1 MTYSMMLV
9 DDEVNLCR
17 SLGRALQRPDLAV
30 ATFNRPTDA
39 LEAAG
44 RETYAVALVDLRMPE
59 MGGIDFLR
67 EVKRVSPDTLV
78 VMMTG
83 YATIQTAVEAMRLGA
98 FDYLEKPFENEVA
111 RQHVDRALQHFR
123 LREENKHLRSQ
134 LVSRYGADTIVCAST
149 AMQDVF
155 RVVERIAAANATV
168 LLTGESGTGKELV
181 ARALHLQ
188 SGRGSGPFVPINC
201 GAIPADL
208 LESELFGHEKGA
220 FTGAHASKKGLIEQ
234 ANGGTLFLD
243 EVSELL
249 PQLQVKLLRVLQERE
264 LQRVGGEGAIKV
276 DVRVVAATNADL
288 ADRIT
293 TGQFRADLYYRL
305 NVVSL
310 RLPPLRERVDDVLP
324 LAQHFL
330 RQYDGTNRLT
340 GIAPTASELLRS
352 YRWPGNVRE
361 LENVVQRAALLA
373 QGDQIE
379 VSDLPGELTNGVG
392 LSASALAPGKPF
404 GAAREDFERVYI
416 LDCLR
421 RNNGNVSRAARE
433 AGLQRQNFYQKLH
446 KFGIQRKDYVG

>member
-17 SLGRALQRPDLAV
+17 SLGRALQRSDLAV
-30 ATFNRPTDA
+30 ATFNRATDA
-39 LEAAG
+39 LDAAG
-44 RETYAVALVDLRMPE
+44 RETYAVAMVDLRMPE

-67 EVKRVSPDTLV
+67 EVKRVSPETLV

-111 RQHVDRALQHFR
+111 RQHVDRALQHFQ
-123 LREENKHLRSQ
+123 LREENRHLREQ
-134 LVSRYGADTIVCAST
+134 LVSRYGTDTIVGTSVS
-149 AMQDVF
+149 MQDVF
-155 RVVERIAAANATV
+155 RVVERVASSTATV
-168 LLTGESGTGKELV
+168 LIAGESGTGKELI

-188 SGRGSGPFVPINC
+188 STRSAGPFVAINC

-220 FTGAHASKKGLIEQ
+220 FTGAHASKRGLVEQ
-234 ANGGTLFLD
+234 ATGGTLFLD

-264 LQRVGGEGAIKV
+264 VQRVGGEGAIKV

-288 ADRIT
+288 TDRIAA
-293 TGQFRADLYYRL
+293 GQFRADLYYRL

-310 RLPPLRERVDDVLP
+310 RLPPLRERVEDILP

-330 RQYDGTNRLT
+330 RQYDDGGRLT
-340 GIAPTASELLRS
+340 GIDTSAGEILRG

-373 QGDQIE
+373 QGPRLE
-379 VSDLPGELTNGVG
+379 VADLPHELTNGRFAHG
-392 LSASALAPGKPF
+392 APVAAGKPF

-416 LDCLR
+416 LECLK

-446 KFGIQRKDYVG
+446 KFGIQRKDYTS